1 MKKLISLLLVMVMML
16 SIASIVTAESE
27 KIKLVVWSF
36 TDELQ
41 GILDN
46 YYIPAHPDVEITYV
60 LYSTEEFFQTAFPTM
75 MAATPG
81 SAEAPD
87 VFALEADYAKEW
99 INSDHTAPL
108 TDIGFTEEELAVS
121 VPSVVDFGRDPNG
134 VAKALS
140 WQSTPGALFY
150 RASLAEEYLDV
161 EDPEEFQ
168 ELVKDWETF
177 FETAE
182 ELNQNSEGSVKMFNS
197 IGDIYKPFFY
207 QRQTGWVKD
216 GKLVID
222 PAMIELMEYAKKAK
236 DEGLYNMGE
245 QWQETWFAGM
255 KTDTTMAYFLP
266 TWGLHYTLKP
276 NSGGE
281 AVGEGTYGDWR
292 MVTGPV
298 GYSWGGTWL
307 GANATKVKEADDA
320 KKAAIKE
327 LIRYITLDYDF
338 LKQYAKDS
346 GDFVSNIKVAQDI
359 VAEGGTPNDFLGGQD
374 HYQMFSESSLLI
386 SDSTTGYDGVMN
398 DLFTRFALTPYLN
411 GEVEMDEG
419 IANFKTEVKTAYS
432 DIEVD

>member
-1 MKKLISLLLVMVMML
+1 MKKLAALILAMMLVM
-16 SIASIVTAESE
+16 SSASLAFASEE
-27 KIKLVVWSF
+27 KINLVVWSF
-36 TDELQ
+36 TDELE
-41 GILDN
+41 GILN
-46 YYIPAHPDVEITYV
+46 TYYKPAHPEVEITYV

-99 INSDHTAPL
+99 INSDHTAAL
-108 TDIGFTEEELAVS
+108 TDIGFTEDEMAAS
-121 VPSVVDFGRDPNG
+121 VPSVVDFGRDPDG

-150 RASLAEEYLDV
+150 RASLAKEYLDA
-161 EDPEEFQ
+161 DTPEEFQ
-168 ELVKDWETF
+168 EMVSDWDTF

-182 ELNQNSEGSVKMFNS
+182 EVNDASEGKTKLFNS

-207 QRQTGWVKD
+207 QREAGWVQD

-222 PAMIELMEYAKKAK
+222 PAMLELAEYAKMAK
-236 DEGLYNMGE
+236 EDGLYNLGE

-255 KTDTTMAYFLP
+255 KTDATMAYFLP

-281 AVGEGTYGDWR
+281 KPGEGTYGDWR
-292 MVTGPV
+292 MVAGPV

-307 GANATKVKEADDA
+307 AANATKVAAASEA

-327 LIRYITLDYDF
+327 LINYITLDYDF
-338 LKQYAKDS
+338 LKQYAKES
-346 GDFVSNIKVAQDI
+346 GDFVSNIQVAKDV

-374 HYQMFSESSLLI
+374 HYAAFAESSMLI

-398 DLFTRFALTPYLN
+398 GLFQNFVLNPYLN
-411 GEVEMDEG
+411 GEIEMDDAIE
-419 IANFKTEVKTAYS
+419 NFKNEVRAAYS
-432 DIEVD
+432 DIVVE

>member
-1 MKKLISLLLVMVMML
+1 MKKLAALILAMMLVM
-16 SIASIVTAESE
+16 SSASLAFASEE
-27 KIKLVVWSF
+27 KINLVVWSF
-36 TDELQ
+36 TDELE
-41 GILDN
+41 GILN
-46 YYIPAHPDVEITYV
+46 TYYKPAHPEVEITYV

-99 INSDHTAPL
+99 INSDHTAAL
-108 TDIGFTEEELAVS
+108 TDIGFTEDEMAAS
-121 VPSVVDFGRDPNG
+121 VPSVVDFGRDPDG

-150 RASLAEEYLDV
+150 RASLAKEYLDA
-161 EDPEEFQ
+161 DTPEEFQ
-168 ELVKDWETF
+168 EMVSDWDTF

-182 ELNQNSEGSVKMFNS
+182 EVNDASEGKTKLFNS

-207 QRQTGWVKD
+207 QREAGWVQD

-222 PAMIELMEYAKKAK
+222 PAMLELAEYAKMAK
-236 DEGLYNMGE
+236 EDGLYNLGE

-255 KTDTTMAYFLP
+255 KTDVTMAYFLP

-281 AVGEGTYGDWR
+281 KPGEGTYGDWR
-292 MVTGPV
+292 MVAGPV

-307 GANATKVKEADDA
+307 AANATKVAAASEA

-327 LIRYITLDYDF
+327 LINYITLDYDF
-338 LKQYAKDS
+338 LKQYAKES
-346 GDFVSNIKVAQDI
+346 GDFVSNIQVAKDV

-374 HYQMFSESSLLI
+374 HYAAFAESSMLI

-398 DLFTRFALTPYLN
+398 GLFQNFVLNPYLN
-411 GEVEMDEG
+411 GEIEMDDAIE
-419 IANFKTEVKTAYS
+419 NFKNEVRAAYS
-432 DIEVD
+432 DIVVE

>member
-1 MKKLISLLLVMVMML
+1 MKKLAALILAMMLVM
-16 SIASIVTAESE
+16 SSASLAFASEE
-27 KIKLVVWSF
+27 KINLVVWSF
-36 TDELQ
+36 TDELE
-41 GILDN
+41 GILN
-46 YYIPAHPDVEITYV
+46 TYYKPAHPEVEITYV

-99 INSDHTAPL
+99 INSDHTAAL
-108 TDIGFTEEELAVS
+108 TDIGFTEDEMAAS
-121 VPSVVDFGRDPNG
+121 VPSVVDFGRDPDG

-150 RASLAEEYLDV
+150 RASLAKEYLDA
-161 EDPEEFQ
+161 DTPEEFQ
-168 ELVKDWETF
+168 EMVSDWDTF

-182 ELNQNSEGSVKMFNS
+182 EVNDASEGKTKLFNS

-207 QRQTGWVKD
+207 QREAGWVQD

-222 PAMIELMEYAKKAK
+222 PAMLELAEYAKMAK
-236 DEGLYNMGE
+236 EDGLYNLGE

-255 KTDTTMAYFLP
+255 KTDATMAYFLP

-281 AVGEGTYGDWR
+281 KPGEGTYGDWR
-292 MVTGPV
+292 MVAGPV

-307 GANATKVKEADDA
+307 AANATKVAAASEA

-327 LIRYITLDYDF
+327 LINYITLDYDF
-338 LKQYAKDS
+338 LKQYAKES
-346 GDFVSNIKVAQDI
+346 GDFVSNIQVAKDV

-374 HYQMFSESSLLI
+374 HYAAFAESSMLI

-398 DLFTRFALTPYLN
+398 SLFQNFVLNPYLN
-411 GEVEMDEG
+411 GEIEMDDAIE
-419 IANFKTEVKTAYS
+419 NFKNEVRAAYS
-432 DIEVD
+432 DIVVE

>member
-1 MKKLISLLLVMVMML
+1 MKKLAALILAMMLVM
-16 SIASIVTAESE
+16 SSASLAFASEE
-27 KIKLVVWSF
+27 KINLVVWSF
-36 TDELQ
+36 TDELE
-41 GILDN
+41 GILN
-46 YYIPAHPDVEITYV
+46 TYYKPAHPEVEITYV

-99 INSDHTAPL
+99 INSDHTAAL
-108 TDIGFTEEELAVS
+108 TDIGFTEDEMAAS
-121 VPSVVDFGRDPNG
+121 VPSVVDFGRDPDG

-150 RASLAEEYLDV
+150 RASLAKEYLDA
-161 EDPEEFQ
+161 DTPEEFQ
-168 ELVKDWETF
+168 EMVSDWDTF

-182 ELNQNSEGSVKMFNS
+182 EVNDASEGKTKLFNS

-207 QRQTGWVKD
+207 QREAGWVQD

-222 PAMIELMEYAKKAK
+222 PAMLELAEYAKMAK
-236 DEGLYNMGE
+236 EDGLYNLGE

-255 KTDTTMAYFLP
+255 KTDVTMAYFLP

-281 AVGEGTYGDWR
+281 KPGEGTYGDWR
-292 MVTGPV
+292 MVAGPV

-307 GANATKVKEADDA
+307 AANATKVAAASEA

-327 LIRYITLDYDF
+327 LINYITLDYDF
-338 LKQYAKDS
+338 LKQYAKES
-346 GDFVSNIKVAQDI
+346 GDFVSNIQVAKDV

-374 HYQMFSESSLLI
+374 HYAAFAESSMLI

-398 DLFTRFALTPYLN
+398 SLFQNFVLNPYLN
-411 GEVEMDEG
+411 GEIEMDDAIE
-419 IANFKTEVKTAYS
+419 NFKNEVRAAYS
-432 DIEVD
+432 DIVVE

>member
-1 MKKLISLLLVMVMML
+1 MKKLAALFMALVMML
-16 SIASIVTAESE
+16 SVASLAVAETP

-41 GILDN
+41 NILDK
-46 YYIPAHPDVEITYV
+46 YYIPAHPEVEITYV
-60 LYSTEEFFQTAFPTM
+60 LYSTNEFFQTAFPTM

-99 INSDHTAPL
+99 INSAHTAAL
-108 TDIGFTEEELAVS
+108 TDIGFTEEELTVS

-140 WQSTPGALFY
+140 WQCTPGALFY
-150 RASLAEEYLDV
+150 RASLAEKYLDV
-161 EDPEEFQ
+161 TEPEEFQ
-168 ELVKDWETF
+168 ELVSDWETF

-182 ELNQNSEGSVKMFNS
+182 EVNDASEGSTKMFNS

-207 QRQTGWVKD
+207 QRQSGWVVD

-222 PAMIELMEYAKKAK
+222 PAMIELMEYAKMAK
-236 DEGLYNMGE
+236 EEGLYNLGE
-245 QWQETWFAGM
+245 QWQEAWFAGF
-255 KTDTTMAYFLP
+255 KTDVTMCYFLP
-266 TWGLHYTLKP
+266 TWGLHYVLKP
-276 NSGGE
+276 NSGGT

-292 MVTGPV
+292 MVSGPV

-307 GANATKVKEADDA
+307 GANATKVAAADDT

-327 LIRYITLDYDF
+327 LINYVTLDYDF
-338 LKQYAKDS
+338 LKQYALDS
-346 GDFVSNIKVAQDI
+346 GDFVSNMQVANDI

-374 HYQMFSESSLLI
+374 HYGMFAESSLLI

-398 DLFTRFALTPYLN
+398 DLFTRFALNPYLN
-411 GEVEMDEG
+411 EEVDMETG
-419 IANFKTEVKTAYS
+419 IANFKSEVQAAYA
-432 DIEVD
+432 DLIVE